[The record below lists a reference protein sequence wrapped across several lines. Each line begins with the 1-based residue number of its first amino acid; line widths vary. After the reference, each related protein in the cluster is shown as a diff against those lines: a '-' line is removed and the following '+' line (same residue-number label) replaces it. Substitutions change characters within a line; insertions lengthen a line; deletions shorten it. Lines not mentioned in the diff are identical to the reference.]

1 MEEVK
6 NKLSSGEFKTIQNE
20 GKSTVWRYFRLVVN
34 ADFNVA
40 VGYVQCRKC
49 KVVMKYDSK
58 RTGNSAL
65 QRHVDIVCKTTDD
78 AGWLLQPSIA
88 AFASCSRKIPL
99 QDKQKITEKCLAFC
113 CKDIRPFRSNKGR
126 LFMKNIR
133 KCVNSSNCV
142 GVCSWGMDLA
152 CVGVC

>member
-58 RTGNSAL
+58 RTGNSAM
-65 QRHVDIVCKTTDD
+65 QRHVARVCKTTDD
-78 AGWLLQPSIA
+78 AVGQRSVFPLGSILKLEVSTLMY
-88 AFASCSRKIPL
+88 AFVICCGMWC
-99 QDKQKITEKCLAFC
+99 TE
-113 CKDIRPFRSNKGR
+113 
-126 LFMKNIR
+126 
-133 KCVNSSNCV
+133 
-142 GVCSWGMDLA
+142 
-152 CVGVC
+152 